1 MATIDYRN
9 VNEYIARYPASMRPT
24 LRRVRA
30 AIRKAIPRA
39 AEGIGYGI
47 PAYRFEEGG
56 ALYFAG
62 WTKHWS
68 LYPAS
73 AALVEAMGDALA
85 PYEVEKATIRFPW
98 TKPVPV
104 GLVGRIARFMARE
117 AARGSSIVPIQ
128 GRRPAHKAR

>member
-1 MATIDYRN
+1 MAKTDYRS
-9 VNEYIARYPASMRPT
+9 VNAYIAAQPASSRPT

-30 AIRKAIPRA
+30 TIRTAIPRA
-39 AEGIGYGI
+39 EEGIGYQMS
-47 PAYRFEEGG
+47 AYRFPEGG

-104 GLVGRIARFMARE
+104 ALVGRIARFRARE
-117 AARGSSIVPIQ
+117 AARAPSSFDE
-128 GRRPAHKAR
+128 